1 MRAIRDGAKEDAF
14 LGYADPFR
22 SDISKKKRILPQGG
36 QREKASASF
45 RPCLLRPQQK
55 GPESPACFANSLH
68 PSDSVSPTPTPPTT
82 VKPVLRKGRST
93 EKSR

>member
-22 SDISKKKRILPQGG
+22 SDISKQKRILPQGG

-55 GPESPACFANSLH
+55 GPESPACFGQLTSSFRLSIPH
-68 PSDSVSPTPTPPTT
+68 PHPAHDSKASA
-82 VKPVLRKGRST
+82 
-93 EKSR
+93 